1 MEASALAC
9 GLYNFATNI
18 KLRPSAILEIQTVV
32 VADGNGHRE
41 LMDNAATNKPARFF
55 HLAPKGKNDTLFP
68 LRSLAWL
75 GLIFMSLSC
84 RTDSPHANSAAGER
98 QVTHAPHAHLL
109 TNAGVWSP
117 DGKWIAYDIR
127 SDAPG
132 AGFDGPRIEAVQVR
146 TGEIK
151 TLYESKKGAHCGV
164 VTWNP
169 RAWQVVFILG
179 PENPT
184 PDWQYDFSHRQ
195 GVIVDWAKP
204 GVAVNLDA
212 RDLTPPFTPGALRG
226 GSHVHVWD
234 AHGDWVS
241 YTYNDALVESD
252 IRDIAVSVPRPH
264 VRVAK
269 DHPRNH
275 DGEYFSVIVSRTTAK
290 PLSGSDEIKRACEEG
305 WVGTDGYLRADGTRQ
320 RRALA
325 FQGSVVTAKGETL
338 SEVFIADLPAD
349 LTQTGGSPL
358 AGTPSTR
365 PNPPSGVV
373 QRRLTFTAERKFP
386 GLQGPRHWLRCSPD
400 GSRIAFLMK
409 DDAGIV
415 QLWTISPNGGSPA
428 QLTHNPWP
436 IASAFTWSPDG
447 RHLTHV
453 MDNSVFLTDATSGH
467 SQRLTERTPDASA
480 PLAEA
485 CVFSPD
491 GKQIAF
497 MRRVDMDGRRF
508 SQICVASLTDLRK

>member
-1 MEASALAC
+1 MKKTDIPL
-9 GLYNFATNI
+9 
-18 KLRPSAILEIQTVV
+18 
-32 VADGNGHRE
+32 
-41 LMDNAATNKPARFF
+41 
-55 HLAPKGKNDTLFP
+55 P
-68 LRSLAWL
+68 LRSLVWL

-84 RTDSPHANSAAGER
+84 RTESPHPNFHACER
-98 QVTHAPHAHLL
+98 QVTHASHTHLL

-117 DGKWIAYDIR
+117 DGEWIAYDIR
-127 SDAPG
+127 SD
-132 AGFDGPRIEAVQVR
+132 GFDGPRIEAVNVR
-146 TGEIK
+146 TGEVK
-151 TLYESKKGAHCGV
+151 TLYESKNGAFCGV

-169 RAWQVVFILG
+169 RARQVVFILG

-195 GVIVDWAKP
+195 GVIVDLAKP
-204 GVAVNLDA
+204 GGALNLDA

-234 AHGDWVS
+234 AHGEWVS

-252 IRDIAVSVPRPH
+252 IRDIAVSAPH
-264 VRVAK
+264 ERVSVSK
-269 DHPRNH
+269 DHARNH
-275 DGEYFSVIVSRTTAK
+275 PGEYFSVLVSHTIAK
-290 PLSGSDEIKRACEEG
+290 PTPGSDEIKRACEEG
-305 WVGTDGYLRADGTRQ
+305 WVGQNGYVRADGKRQ
-320 RRALA
+320 KRALA
-325 FQGSVVTAKGETL
+325 FQGSVVTTNGETL
-338 SEVFIADLPAD
+338 SEVFLADLPDD
-349 LTQTGGSPL
+349 LTQPGSVPL
-358 AGTPSTR
+358 AGTTTTR
-365 PNPPSGVV
+365 PSPPRGVA
-373 QRRLTFTAERKFP
+373 QRRLTFTADRKFP

-415 QLWTISPNGGSPA
+415 QLWTISPNGGAPA

-453 MDNSVFLTDATSGH
+453 MDNSVFLTDVATGQ
-467 SQRLTERTPDASA
+467 SQRLTERTDDENA
-480 PLAEA
+480 PLSEA

-497 MRRVDMDGRRF
+497 MRRVDTGGHRF
-508 SQICVASLTDLRK
+508 SQICVAAIKTDGPAR

>member
-1 MEASALAC
+1 M
-9 GLYNFATNI
+9 
-18 KLRPSAILEIQTVV
+18 KK
-32 VADGNGHRE
+32 
-41 LMDNAATNKPARFF
+41 NAATIPR
-55 HLAPKGKNDTLFP
+55 
-68 LRSLAWL
+68 RSLVWL
-75 GLIFMSLSC
+75 GLILMSLSC
-84 RTDSPHANSAAGER
+84 RTDSPHANSLAREH
-98 QVTHAPHAHLL
+98 QVTRAPHAHLL
-109 TNAGVWSP
+109 TNTGVWSP
-117 DGKWIAYDIR
+117 DGEWIAYDIR
-127 SDAPG
+127 SDTPG
-132 AGFDGPRIEAVQVR
+132 AGFDGPRIEAVNVR
-146 TGEIK
+146 NGEVK
-151 TLYESKKGAHCGV
+151 TLYESKNGANCGV

-169 RAWQVVFILG
+169 RARQVVFILG

-234 AHGDWVS
+234 ANGDWVS

-252 IRDIAVSVPRPH
+252 IRDIAVSVPRPP

-269 DHPRNH
+269 VHPRNH
-275 DGEYFSVIVSRTTAK
+275 DGEYFSVVVSRTMAK
-290 PLSGSDEIKRACEEG
+290 PAPGSDEIKRACEEG
-305 WVGTDGYLRADGTRQ
+305 WVGNNGYLRADGTRQ
-320 RRALA
+320 KRALA

-338 SEVFIADLPAD
+338 PEVFIVDLPED
-349 LTQTGGSPL
+349 LTQPAESPL
-358 AGTPSTR
+358 AGTATTR
-365 PNPPSGVV
+365 PNPPRGVV

-409 DDAGIV
+409 DDTGIV
-415 QLWTISPNGGSPA
+415 QLWTISPNGGAPA
-428 QLTHNPWP
+428 QRTNNPWP

-447 RHLTHV
+447 RHLAYV
-453 MDNSVFLTDATSGH
+453 MDNSVFLTDVTTGQ
-467 SQRLTERTPDASA
+467 SQRLTKRTSDETA
-480 PLAEA
+480 PLSEA

-497 MRRVDMDGRRF
+497 MRRINTDGRRF
-508 SQICVASLTDLRK
+508 SQICVATLKADRSPE

>member
-1 MEASALAC
+1 M
-9 GLYNFATNI
+9 
-18 KLRPSAILEIQTVV
+18 V
-32 VADGNGHRE
+32 VADGNGHRQ
-41 LMDNAATNKPARFF
+41 LMDNAATNKPTRFF
-55 HLAPKGKNDTLFP
+55 HLAPKGKNDTLLL
-68 LRSLAWL
+68 LRSLGWL

-84 RTDSPHANSAAGER
+84 RTDSPHANSAAREH

-117 DGKWIAYDIR
+117 DGEWIAYDIR
-127 SDAPG
+127 SDNPG
-132 AGFDGPRIEAVQVR
+132 AGFDGPRIEAVKVR

-151 TLYESKKGAHCGV
+151 TLYESKNGAHCGV

-204 GVAVNLDA
+204 GVALNLDA
-212 RDLTPPFTPGALRG
+212 RDLALPFTPGALRG

-234 AHGDWVS
+234 AHGDWAS

-252 IRDIAVSVPRPH
+252 IRDIAVSAPQPR
-264 VRVAK
+264 VSVSK
-269 DHPRNH
+269 GHPRNH
-275 DGEYFSVIVSRTTAK
+275 DGEYFSVLVSRTTAK
-290 PLSGSDEIKRACEEG
+290 PASGSDEIKRACEEG
-305 WVGTDGYLRADGTRQ
+305 WVGNDGYLRADGTRQ

-325 FQGSVVTAKGETL
+325 FQGSVVSAKGETF
-338 SEVFIADLPAD
+338 SEVFLADLPED
-349 LTQTGGSPL
+349 LTQTGESPL
-358 AGTPSTR
+358 AGTPITR
-365 PNPPSGVV
+365 PNPPLGVV
-373 QRRLTFTAERKFP
+373 QRRLTFTTERKFP
-386 GLQGPRHWLRCSPD
+386 GLQGPRHWLRSSPD

-453 MDNSVFLTDATSGH
+453 MDNSVFLTDATTGH
-467 SQRLTERTPDASA
+467 SQRLTERTSDESA

-497 MRRVDMDGRRF
+497 MRRVEADGRRF
-508 SQICVASLTDLRK
+508 SQIWVASLKAEGLRE